1 MYSCRLGPPVARAG
15 RRRHTRT
22 RLGCLPACL
31 VLAGLIA
38 PGNSLAQAGPPFL
51 TNDPGTP
58 GQANWEINLASMQT
72 TEHGVR
78 SLQMPQIDLNYG
90 VGERVQLTFE
100 IPYVIE
106 TAGHE
111 PQQSGWSN
119 AFPGLKWRFLDQG
132 EDGWQASAFPQVQT
146 GSSIWAQ
153 QRGIAGPGPRLLL
166 PLEASRAIGPIH
178 VDVEAGYYLPKNGAR
193 ERILGLVLGHSLTDR
208 LELDAELYD
217 DRASGAQPRFTA
229 LDFGGRYRLSRS
241 FFALFMAGRSVSG
254 TAAGQP
260 EFLGYAGI
268 QILLSDYGRSL
279 GGEP

>member
-1 MYSCRLGPPVARAG
+1 MHPCRLGPPVAGTAG
-15 RRRHTRT
+15 PRRDTRT
-22 RLGCLPACL
+22 RLGCLLICL
-31 VLAGLIA
+31 LHAGLIA
-38 PGNSLAQAGPPFL
+38 PGNSVAQAGPPFL

-58 GQANWEINLASMQT
+58 GPANWEINLASMQT

-78 SLQMPQIDLNYG
+78 NLQMPQIDLNYG

-106 TAGHE
+106 AAGHE

-119 AFPGLKWRFLDQG
+119 AYPGLKWRFLDQG

-153 QRGIAGPGPRLLL
+153 QRGIADPGPRLLL
-166 PLEASRAIGPIH
+166 PLEVSRAIGTVH
-178 VDVEAGYYLPKNGAR
+178 VDVEAGYYVPKSGAR
-193 ERILGLVLGHSLTDR
+193 ERILGLVVGHSLTDR

-217 DRASGAQPRFTA
+217 DRASGAQPHFTA

-279 GGEP
+279 SD